1 MATVNELTLKIAHV
15 NGDTTS
21 LKFSSLSAAAMTPI
35 KARIKAIN
43 SGTISIDG
51 VSKTVNYQPYLLSK
65 AGSPAV
71 NIDSAS
77 LTETTTTR
85 MYTQGQ
91 E

>member
-21 LKFSSLSAAAMTPI
+21 LKFGSLSAAAMTPI

-43 SGTISIDG
+43 TGTVSIDG
-51 VSKTVNYQPYLLSK
+51 ISKTVNYQPYLLSK

-71 NIDSAS
+71 NIDAAS
-77 LTETTTTR
+77 LTITTTTR
-85 MYTQGQ
+85 VYTQGQ
-91 E
+91 